1 MEPQSLR
8 PRRVDTQIGRLTMRE
23 LVAQYLS
30 RSISRRRFVNGL
42 TKAGLTA
49 TAAQSVLGA
58 VTSVSFAQEGSP
70 APYVPQGNATTPIP
84 YLPNN
89 RETPAPGA
97 APAVAGVKPFQGTG
111 GAALAEQLIAC
122 GVKYV
127 FGNSAREDAQFYEA
141 LVDRPQLKY
150 VLTPHEGPGAA
161 MAAGY
166 IKASGEPA
174 VVMQAGVVGMVNA
187 MGQIFNAWKEQT
199 PLVVYSYR
207 TDQSR
212 RAGRDGFEEVANQE
226 QMVQPITKY
235 TWLARRPDMIP
246 ESVRR
251 AFKAAWTPPYGPAY
265 ISWHSDYN
273 DDRVRAD
280 IISQDQFDPRM
291 RVRPNPD
298 EIVRAAK
305 LLVEARMPLMVVGDE
320 IYKAKAAGKAVKLAE
335 LLGMPVTQVRQLY
348 ANFPETHALWVGNL
362 AGNSL
367 NSLNYPK
374 SADVIINVGN
384 KFQHNGP
391 APIVPRGPKFIDMRI
406 DHGSMG
412 NVMITEVPLVC
423 DVGYGLDDLIAAVE
437 QLLTPALRQKA
448 ADRAVDVSKFGQW
461 AKAARAQV
469 VNNPDWEESPIIADR
484 LTWEVAKFADPD
496 AIIVHEAGSV
506 ALHSFD
512 FNPIGGRELFF
523 YYGAHLGSGVG
534 TAAGV
539 KLARPNQQV
548 ICLVG
553 DGSFI
558 FGPTALWNMAR
569 LQLPV
574 ITVVYNNHAYG
585 GPHSR
590 VIANVPGGRMVQ
602 TGQFVHDY
610 LGSPDMNMAA
620 IAKGF
625 GVDGEVVESPE
636 QLREALAR
644 ARKAT
649 VEGKAYLI
657 DAQVARKGVAWADTP
672 WIPPIQVAA
681 VRQKKV

>member
-1 MEPQSLR
+1 
-8 PRRVDTQIGRLTMRE
+8 MRE

-30 RSISRRRFVNGL
+30 HSISRRRFVGGL

-49 TAAQSVLGA
+49 TAAQSVLTA
-58 VTSVSFAQEGSP
+58 VTSVSYAQGAGPQPNPPP
-70 APYVPQGNATTPIP
+70 AA
-84 YLPNN
+84 
-89 RETPAPGA
+89 A
-97 APAVAGVKPFQGTG
+97 APAAAPAASAPAASVVAGVKPFQGPG
-111 GAALAEQLIAC
+111 GAAFADQLIAC

-127 FGNSAREDAQFYEA
+127 FGNSASEDAQFYEA

-150 VLTPHEGPGAA
+150 ILTPHEGPGAA

-174 VVMQAGVVGMVNA
+174 IVMQAAVVGMANA
-187 MGQIFNAWKEQT
+187 IGQMFNAFKEQT

-207 TDQSR
+207 TDQTR
-212 RAGRDGFEEVANQE
+212 RAGRDGFEEVPNQE
-226 QMVQPITKY
+226 QIVQPITKY
-235 TWLARRPDMIP
+235 SWLARRADMIP
-246 ESVRR
+246 ETIRR
-251 AFKAAWTPPYGPAY
+251 GFKAAWTPPYGPAY
-265 ISWHSDYN
+265 ISWHSDFN
-273 DDRVRAD
+273 DERVRTE
-280 IISQDQFDPRM
+280 IIAQELMDPRM

-298 EIVRAAK
+298 EVQRAAK

-320 IYKAKAAGKAVKLAE
+320 IYKAKAVAKGVKLAE
-335 LLGMPVTQVRQLY
+335 MLGMPVTQVRQLY
-348 ANFPETHALWVGNL
+348 ANFPETHPLWVGSL

-391 APIVPRGPKFIDMRI
+391 TPIVPRGPKFIDMRI

-412 NVMITEVPLVC
+412 NVILTEVPLVC
-423 DVGYGLDDLIAAVE
+423 DVGYGLDDLMAAVE

-448 ADRAVDVSKFGQW
+448 VERTVDVRKFSEW
-461 AKAARAQV
+461 AKSARAQV
-469 VNNPDWEESPIIADR
+469 VNNPDWDQSPIIADR
-484 LTWEVAKFADPD
+484 LTWEIAQFADPD

-569 LQLPV
+569 LELPV

-590 VIANVPGGRMVQ
+590 VIANVPGGRMMQ

-610 LGSPDMNMAA
+610 LGQPDMNMAA

-625 GVDGEVVESPE
+625 GVDG
-636 QLREALAR
+636 
-644 ARKAT
+644 
-649 VEGKAYLI
+649 
-657 DAQVARKGVAWADTP
+657 
-672 WIPPIQVAA
+672 
-681 VRQKKV
+681 

>member
-1 MEPQSLR
+1 
-8 PRRVDTQIGRLTMRE
+8 MRE
-23 LVAQYLS
+23 LVARYLS
-30 RSISRRRFVNGL
+30 QGISRRGFVGGL

-49 TAAQSVLGA
+49 GAAQSVLTAVAAVNSGQSYAQGA
-58 VTSVSFAQEGSP
+58 GSAPTAPPP
-70 APYVPQGNATTPIP
+70 AHSTAEVARGPI
-84 YLPNN
+84 
-89 RETPAPGA
+89 
-97 APAVAGVKPFQGTG
+97 AVAGVKPFQGTG
-111 GAALAEQLIAC
+111 GAAFAEQLIAC

-127 FGNSAREDAQFYEA
+127 FGNSASEDAQFYEA

-150 VLTPHEGPGAA
+150 ILTPHEGPGAA

-166 IKASGEPA
+166 IKASGEA
-174 VVMQAGVVGMVNA
+174 AIVMQAGVVGMANA
-187 MGQIFNAWKEQT
+187 VGQMFNAFKEQT

-207 TDQSR
+207 TDQTR

-246 ESVRR
+246 ETVRR

-273 DDRVRAD
+273 DERVRTE
-280 IISQDQFDPRM
+280 IIAQDLVDPRM

-298 EIVRAAK
+298 EIERAAK

-320 IYKAKAAGKAVKLAE
+320 IYKAKAIGKAVKLAE

-348 ANFPETHALWVGNL
+348 ANFPETHALWVGAL
-362 AGNSL
+362 AGSSL
-367 NSLNYPK
+367 NALNYPK
-374 SADVIINVGN
+374 GADVIINVGN

-406 DHGSMG
+406 DAASMG
-412 NVMITEVPLVC
+412 NVMVTEVPLVC
-423 DVGYGLDDLIAAVE
+423 DVGYGLDDLTAAVE
-437 QLLTPALRQKA
+437 QLLTPTLREKA
-448 ADRAVDVSKFGQW
+448 TARAMDVRKFNEW
-461 AKAARAQV
+461 AKTARAQV

-484 LTWEVAKFADPD
+484 VTWEVANFADPD

-512 FNPIGGRELFF
+512 FNPMGGRELFF

-553 DGSFI
+553 DGSFV

-569 LQLPV
+569 LELPV

-610 LGSPDMNMAA
+610 LGRPDMNMAA
-620 IAKGF
+620 VAKGF
-625 GVDGEVVESPE
+625 GVEGEVVETPG

-649 VEGKAYLI
+649 VEGKPYLI
-657 DAQVARKGVAWADTP
+657 DAQVARKGVAWADKP

-681 VRQKKV
+681 LRQKKV

>member
-1 MEPQSLR
+1 
-8 PRRVDTQIGRLTMRE
+8 MRE
-23 LVAQYLS
+23 LVADYLS
-30 RSISRRRFVNGL
+30 KKLSRRGFVGSL

-49 TAAQSVLGA
+49 TAAQSVLTAVSTVSYAEGA
-58 VTSVSFAQEGSP
+58 GPQPP
-70 APYVPQGNATTPIP
+70 AP
-84 YLPNN
+84 
-89 RETPAPGA
+89 A
-97 APAVAGVKPFQGTG
+97 APTAGDATRAPATIAGVKPFQGPG
-111 GAALAEQLIAC
+111 GAAFAEQLIAC

-127 FGNSAREDAQFYEA
+127 FGNSASEDAQFYEA

-150 VLTPHEGPGAA
+150 ILTPHEGPGAA

-174 VVMQAGVVGMVNA
+174 IVMQAAVVGMANA
-187 MGQIFNAWKEQT
+187 IGQIFNAFKEQT

-207 TDQSR
+207 TDQTR
-212 RAGRDGFEEVANQE
+212 RAGRDGFEEVAYQE

-235 TWLARRPDMIP
+235 SWLARRPDMIP
-246 ESVRR
+246 ETVRR
-251 AFKAAWTPPYGPAY
+251 GFKAAWTPPYGPSY
-265 ISWHSDYN
+265 VSWHSDYN
-273 DDRVRAD
+273 DERVRTE
-280 IISQDQFDPRM
+280 IIAQELIDPRM

-298 EIVRAAK
+298 EITRAAK

-320 IYKAKAAGKAVKLAE
+320 IYKAKAAAKAVKLAE
-335 LLGMPVTQVRQLY
+335 LLGMPVTQARQLY
-348 ANFPETHALWVGNL
+348 ANFPETHPLWVGNL

-367 NSLNYPK
+367 NSLTYPN

-384 KFQHNGP
+384 KFQHSGA

-406 DHGSMG
+406 DHASMG
-412 NVMITEVPLVC
+412 NVMLTDVPLVR

-437 QLLTPALRQKA
+437 QLLTPALREKA
-448 ADRAVDVSKFGQW
+448 AARAVEVRKFSEW
-461 AKAARAQV
+461 AKAARAQL
-469 VNNPDWEESPIIADR
+469 VNNPDWDQSPIIADR
-484 LTWEVAKFADPD
+484 LTYEVAKFADPD

-512 FNPIGGRELFF
+512 FDPTAGRELFF

-569 LQLPV
+569 LELPV

-590 VIANVPGGRMVQ
+590 VINNVPGGRMVQ
-602 TGQFVHDY
+602 TGQFYHDY
-610 LGSPDMNMAA
+610 LGSPDMDMAA

-625 GVDGEVVESPE
+625 GVDGEVVESPA
-636 QLREALAR
+636 QLREALVR
-644 ARKAT
+644 ARKHT
-649 VEGKAYLI
+649 VEGKPYLI
-657 DAQVARKGVAWADTP
+657 DAQVARKGVAWAEKP
-672 WIPPIQVAA
+672 WIPPIQIAA
-681 VRQKKV
+681 LRQKKV